1 MSAKF
6 GRAREFDPTSED
18 WESYAEQMKHYL
30 FANDV
35 KEAKKVPVLLSTCGT
50 ATYSLIKSL
59 CSPDSPDSKSFEDIV
74 KLVQD
79 HYKPHHSVIM
89 ERLRFNSRIRKSGE
103 SISVFMADLR
113 RIAANCAFEDRLE
126 EMLRDRLV
134 CGVNDTQIQRR
145 LLAEPRLTLDTA
157 LGLAQAI
164 EAAAKDSSDVQRVT
178 QTQAIPSHIN
188 VLRHS
193 RGPKPHPTVSDQTCQ
208 RCGGSHSP
216 VTCRFKTFTCR
227 YCHKKGHLEKVCRSK
242 KAARQSHNP
251 RPQRDTNFV
260 SENLASGTETPTP
273 PVEDCPTYSLF
284 TLGSRNNKPWMVDLL
299 VNGKQVSMQIDT
311 GASVSVINFET
322 YTSLWSSPPP
332 PLVINEPR
340 PKLRTYT
347 GEEIQVLGS
356 FSPTISY
363 KGQQKVLP
371 LLVVKGDGPA
381 LLGRDGLSQL
391 QLDWKEINFVHSGPS
406 KIQFLLTKF
415 ATLFSPDLGTI
426 HGTKIDIPLKPNAQP
441 KFFKARPVP
450 YMLRTKVEKELDR
463 LLSEGVLEPV
473 QFSKWAAP
481 IVPVV
486 KRDGS
491 IRICGDYKQTVNQA
505 SLVDPYP
512 LPRID
517 DLFTSLSGGKKFSK
531 LDLSKAYQQLV
542 LAESSRELTTINTH
556 KGLYRYTRLPFG
568 ISSAPAIFQRTMDS
582 LLQGLNHVVVYLD
595 DIVVTGSSDEE
606 HIHNLGEV
614 LSRLSN
620 AGIHL
625 KREKCSFFADQVEYL
640 GHLIDKEGLHPT
652 DAKVEAVQKA
662 PAPSNVSELK
672 SFLGLLNYYSKF
684 LPNLSSVLSP
694 LYSLLQ
700 ADKIWTWGHEEE
712 ESFTAA
718 KALLSS
724 SKLLVHYDP
733 NKPLMLSCDASSYGV
748 GAVLS
753 HQMQDGSEKP
763 IGFASRTMSATEK
776 KYSQLD
782 KEALALMFGIS
793 KFHQYLY
800 GRKFTLYTDHRPLS
814 HLFHPCRSVP
824 QMASSRLQR
833 WALVLSS
840 YQYDIRYKTGKD
852 HGNADAFS
860 RLPLNEF
867 PPNVPIPGDVVL
879 VMDHLDTTPVNARSI
894 KSWTDKDPVLST
906 VRRYILHGWPIS
918 VPEENLIPF
927 SRRRNELSVQ
937 DGCILWG
944 SRVVIPPPGRDLIL
958 TELHQTHPGISRM
971 KSLARGYVWWPCM
984 DSDLEAVVKSCT
996 TCQSSRHNPPS
1007 APVHPWHWPEQ
1018 PWSRIHVDYAGPF
1031 LGKTFLII
1039 IDAHSKW
1046 LDVHMTNSSSS
1057 LATIEK
1063 LRSSFATFG
1072 IPKVIVTDNGTSF
1085 TSKEFQMF
1093 VTQNGIS
1100 HLRSAPYHPAT
1111 NGLAERAVQTFKEGM
1126 RKMSGPLETRLAKF
1140 LFHYRITPQTST
1152 GVSPAQMLFGRPLR
1166 SRLDLVFPDVGTRIQ
1181 KEPDPGRVRTFLV
1194 SDRVWCR
1201 DFTRGKWIP
1210 GEISKTT
1217 GPLSYE
1223 VQLENGN
1230 VVRRHVDQLFR
1241 RTTEQQ
1247 SSSQPSDI
1255 VNPSLLPSSVP
1266 RRSHRIRKSP
1276 DWFVPT

>member
-216 VTCRFKTFTCR
+216 VTCRFKNFTCR

-260 SENLASGTETPTP
+260 SENLASGTEIPTP

-284 TLGSRNNKPWMVDLL
+284 TLGSRKNKPWMVDLL

-322 YTSLWSSPPP
+322 YTSLWSSPLP

-381 LLGRDGLSQL
+381 LLGRDWLSQL

-473 QFSKWAAP
+473 QFSKWAVP

-542 LAESSRELTTINTH
+542 LAESS
-556 KGLYRYTRLPFG
+556 
-568 ISSAPAIFQRTMDS
+568 
-582 LLQGLNHVVVYLD
+582 
-595 DIVVTGSSDEE
+595 
-606 HIHNLGEV
+606 
-614 LSRLSN
+614 
-620 AGIHL
+620 
-625 KREKCSFFADQVEYL
+625 
-640 GHLIDKEGLHPT
+640 
-652 DAKVEAVQKA
+652 
-662 PAPSNVSELK
+662 
-672 SFLGLLNYYSKF
+672 
-684 LPNLSSVLSP
+684 
-694 LYSLLQ
+694 
-700 ADKIWTWGHEEE
+700 
-712 ESFTAA
+712 
-718 KALLSS
+718 
-724 SKLLVHYDP
+724 
-733 NKPLMLSCDASSYGV
+733 
-748 GAVLS
+748 
-753 HQMQDGSEKP
+753 
-763 IGFASRTMSATEK
+763 
-776 KYSQLD
+776 
-782 KEALALMFGIS
+782 
-793 KFHQYLY
+793 
-800 GRKFTLYTDHRPLS
+800 
-814 HLFHPCRSVP
+814 
-824 QMASSRLQR
+824 
-833 WALVLSS
+833 
-840 YQYDIRYKTGKD
+840 
-852 HGNADAFS
+852 
-860 RLPLNEF
+860 
-867 PPNVPIPGDVVL
+867 
-879 VMDHLDTTPVNARSI
+879 
-894 KSWTDKDPVLST
+894 
-906 VRRYILHGWPIS
+906 
-918 VPEENLIPF
+918 
-927 SRRRNELSVQ
+927 
-937 DGCILWG
+937 
-944 SRVVIPPPGRDLIL
+944 
-958 TELHQTHPGISRM
+958 
-971 KSLARGYVWWPCM
+971 
-984 DSDLEAVVKSCT
+984 
-996 TCQSSRHNPPS
+996 
-1007 APVHPWHWPEQ
+1007 
-1018 PWSRIHVDYAGPF
+1018 
-1031 LGKTFLII
+1031 
-1039 IDAHSKW
+1039 
-1046 LDVHMTNSSSS
+1046 
-1057 LATIEK
+1057 
-1063 LRSSFATFG
+1063 
-1072 IPKVIVTDNGTSF
+1072 
-1085 TSKEFQMF
+1085 
-1093 VTQNGIS
+1093 
-1100 HLRSAPYHPAT
+1100 
-1111 NGLAERAVQTFKEGM
+1111 
-1126 RKMSGPLETRLAKF
+1126 
-1140 LFHYRITPQTST
+1140 
-1152 GVSPAQMLFGRPLR
+1152 
-1166 SRLDLVFPDVGTRIQ
+1166 
-1181 KEPDPGRVRTFLV
+1181 
-1194 SDRVWCR
+1194 
-1201 DFTRGKWIP
+1201 
-1210 GEISKTT
+1210 
-1217 GPLSYE
+1217 
-1223 VQLENGN
+1223 
-1230 VVRRHVDQLFR
+1230 
-1241 RTTEQQ
+1241 
-1247 SSSQPSDI
+1247 
-1255 VNPSLLPSSVP
+1255 
-1266 RRSHRIRKSP
+1266 
-1276 DWFVPT
+1276 